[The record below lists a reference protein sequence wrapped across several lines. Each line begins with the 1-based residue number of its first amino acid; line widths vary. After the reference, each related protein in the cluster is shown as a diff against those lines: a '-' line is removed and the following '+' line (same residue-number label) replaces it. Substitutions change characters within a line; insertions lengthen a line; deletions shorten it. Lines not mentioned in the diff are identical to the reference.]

1 MAIAADRQA
10 IQLGDPHGPVDLAT
24 SLAAA
29 GRTREALQELGP
41 VIPHARQVRDGAFYI
56 ALVYT
61 TLGRIDEAFAWL
73 EEAFSNRDPWL
84 PFLAV
89 HPEFDRLHD
98 DPRFDALVRR
108 IGIPIR

>member
-1 MAIAADRQA
+1 MAIAADREA
-10 IQLGDPHGPVDLAT
+10 IRLGDPHGHVDLTT

-29 GRTREALQELGP
+29 GRAPEAVKALGP
-41 VIPHARQVRDGAFYI
+41 VIAHARQVRDGAFYI
-56 ALVYT
+56 AIAYT
-61 TLGRIDEAFAWL
+61 TLGRKDEAFAWL
-73 EEAFSNRDPWL
+73 EEAYSNRDPWL

-89 HPEFDRLHD
+89 HPEFDRLHG